1 MKKKLLAA
9 LLVALLCLGFYAGY
23 RHYMLNIVIGGW
35 TPQFGPE
42 DVLPPLVRMNGT
54 LYQLDSEV
62 GNYIGR
68 QPDGTLTVLSENG
81 IPTEEEQANFGRD
94 GMPYW
99 HHQQWILVMIDD
111 TCFLFE
117 EAEIQE

>member
-1 MKKKLLAA
+1 MKKKLLPV
-9 LLVALLCLGFYAGY
+9 LLAVLLCLGFYAGY
-23 RHYMLNIVIGGW
+23 RHYMLNIVTGGW

-42 DVLPPLVRMNGT
+42 DALPPLVRIDGT
-54 LYQLDSEV
+54 LYQLASET

-68 QPDGTLTVLSENG
+68 QPDGRLAVISENV
-81 IPTEEEQANFGRD
+81 IPEEEEQANFGRE

-99 HHQQWILVMIDD
+99 HHQNWILVMIDD
-111 TCFLFE
+111 TCLLFE